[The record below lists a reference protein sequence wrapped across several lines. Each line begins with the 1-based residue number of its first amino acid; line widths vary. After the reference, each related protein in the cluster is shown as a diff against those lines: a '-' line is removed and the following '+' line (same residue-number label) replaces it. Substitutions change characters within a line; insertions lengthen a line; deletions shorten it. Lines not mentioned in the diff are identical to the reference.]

1 MIKKVIEKED
11 ERKIRSDK
19 KTRVNA
25 SLDEDTHHKL
35 KKLSVS
41 CNMTKTMLAAELI
54 KMCVNH
60 TDIINF
66 FQDRYNTEPE
76 YRVIPVKVNGKVQ
89 Y

>member
-1 MIKKVIEKED
+1 MIQKVIQKED
-11 ERKIRSDK
+11 ERKVRSDK
-19 KTRVNA
+19 KIRVNA
-25 SLDEDTHHKL
+25 SLDEDTHRKL

-54 KMCVNH
+54 QMCVNH

-66 FQDRYNTEPE
+66 FQDKYNTESE
-76 YRVIPVKVNGKVQ
+76 YRVVPIKTNGKVN

>member
-1 MIKKVIEKED
+1 MVKKVIEKED

-66 FQDRYNTEPE
+66 FQDRYNTETE

>member
-1 MIKKVIEKED
+1 MTKNALAKED
-11 ERKIRSDK
+11 ERKVRSDK

-25 SLDEDTHHKL
+25 SLDEDIHRKL
-35 KKLSVS
+35 RKLSVS

-60 TDIINF
+60 SDIINF
-66 FQDRYNTEPE
+66 FQDRYNTESE
-76 YRVIPVKVNGKVQ
+76 YRVIPVNINGKVN

>member
-1 MIKKVIEKED
+1 MIKNTIKKED
-11 ERKIRSDK
+11 ERQVRSDK
-19 KTRVNA
+19 KTRVNS
-25 SLDEDTHHKL
+25 SLDEDTHRKL
-35 KKLSVS
+35 KKLSIS

-66 FQDRYNTEPE
+66 FQDKYNIETE
-76 YRVIPVKVNGKVQ
+76 YRVIPVKINGKIN